1 MLRFISIILLYLS
14 HIVCSFLSSHLLDEQ
29 SIFQYS
35 IIFPLL
41 GYQLCLDCPQTFLVV
56 YISWRHMILAF
67 VCLDYFSIFENYF
80 FRIQNSRLTGFFLV
94 CLSVFLSYGILKI
107 LFHYHWLAHFLMRS
121 LLSLFLF
128 LYVFFSLPALNFFSL
143 YYWYSTIYAM
153 SWYSFS
159 SCLCFIDLLCIIFG
173 KFLATYFF
181 KYFFWPP
188 LNSFYSRTPS
198 TCMLDYLMLFH

>member
-121 LLSLFLF
+121 LLSLFSVCLF
-128 LYVFFSLPALNFFSL
+128 FSACFKIFFSLLLVFNNLCYVLVQFFF
-143 YYWYSTIYAM
+143 M
-153 SWYSFS
+153 FV
-159 SCLCFIDLLCIIFG
+159 
-173 KFLATYFF
+173 
-181 KYFFWPP
+181 
-188 LNSFYSRTPS
+188 
-198 TCMLDYLMLFH
+198 FH